1 MFTIFFSDIQ
11 ECEIEHHCE
20 NGATCVDGIA
30 TYTCTCATGYTGTHC
45 EFSMYYLLN
54 TCRVYIYININ

>member
-1 MFTIFFSDIQ
+1 MFTIFVSDIQ

-30 TYTCTCATGYTGTHC
+30 TYTCTCATGYTDTHC
-45 EFSMYYLLN
+45 ETS
-54 TCRVYIYININ
+54 